1 MRTYLGAFILLAVI
15 AVVGVWQW
23 QRAKQPALVTL
34 TGRVGG
40 EKMGFLQDPEVQ
52 TALRQRYG
60 ITLNTQRY
68 GSVEMVM
75 DTAAGQN
82 FLWPASDVNL
92 DYYRERGGPL
102 AQSHNIFHSPIVLYS
117 WDIVVDALMKNGMV
131 EKRGESYY
139 LTDVAGLIDMV
150 ATGKPW
156 GDLGLAQLYGAVKI
170 ISTDPTRSNSGNSFA
185 GLLSNVLGG
194 GAAQPPTAQITA
206 IFNRMG
212 FLEHSSGVLWEK
224 FISQGAGAYPIIVG
238 YENQLIEYSVDNPQ
252 VRDLLRQKV
261 RILYPMPTVWSSH
274 PLMAL
279 NDDGKRLIEALQD
292 EELQRLAWERHG
304 FRSGLMGSQNDPSAH
319 QVIGLP
325 KSIDAVAP
333 LPPMAVMTKLL
344 SALSQASR

>member
-1 MRTYLGAFILLAVI
+1 M
-15 AVVGVWQW
+15 VGVWQW

-102 AQSHNIFHSPIVLYS
+102 AQSHNIFHSPIVMYS

-139 LTDVAGLIDMV
+139 LTDVAGPHRHGRHGQTV
-150 ATGKPW
+150 GRFGP
-156 GDLGLAQLYGAVKI
+156 
-170 ISTDPTRSNSGNSFA
+170 
-185 GLLSNVLGG
+185 
-194 GAAQPPTAQITA
+194 GAA
-206 IFNRMG
+206 
-212 FLEHSSGVLWEK
+212 
-224 FISQGAGAYPIIVG
+224 
-238 YENQLIEYSVDNPQ
+238 
-252 VRDLLRQKV
+252 LR
-261 RILYPMPTVWSSH
+261 R
-274 PLMAL
+274 
-279 NDDGKRLIEALQD
+279 R
-292 EELQRLAWERHG
+292 
-304 FRSGLMGSQNDPSAH
+304 
-319 QVIGLP
+319 
-325 KSIDAVAP
+325 
-333 LPPMAVMTKLL
+333 
-344 SALSQASR
+344 